1 MTDDDRTRTVEI
13 PESTAEAISNRLAG
27 TEFESVDDYVT
38 FALDQLLRELEG
50 ESERRSLSGGS
61 DDGTTD
67 DAVKDRL
74 ESLGYL

>member
-1 MTDDDRTRTVEI
+1 MKDDTRTRTIEI
-13 PESTAEAISNRLAG
+13 PESTAEAITNRLAG

-50 ESERRSLSGGS
+50 ESEPRTLSGTG
-61 DDGTTD
+61 DDTTGE
-67 DAVKDRL
+67 AIKERL